1 MERIDRRVL
10 DRWAKWSI
18 EGCRWRWI
26 NRLGE
31 GKHEGWR
38 IYVNRSGERERE
50 SFLISCYETFK
61 DSYGITSGSQRD
73 KSYRKNTEF
82 LWVSKKPCFPS
93 FSSHRVPFYSPLILW
108 YPKEQT
114 FLFFLEYSF
123 FEISSSFFSRETYN
137 NSNNFTLSIY
147 LRNHSDY
154 IEESSLFPFLWK
166 RNHSKLT
173 RIRREIDPRP
183 RITD

>member
-26 NRLGE
+26 NRLG
-31 GKHEGWR
+31 GGMQHGGWR
-38 IYVNRSGERERE
+38 IYVNRSGEREN
-50 SFLISCYETFK
+50 FLISYYETFK

-82 LWVSKKPCFPS
+82 LWVSKKSCFPS

-114 FLFFLEYSF
+114 FLFFFLEYSLS
-123 FEISSSFFSRETYN
+123 EISSSFFSRKTYN
-137 NSNNFTLSIY
+137 NSNNFTLSVY

-154 IEESSLFPFLWK
+154 IEESSIFSLLMKNKSFQINEDTP
-166 RNHSKLT
+166 RNWSSSA
-173 RIRREIDPRP
+173 D
-183 RITD
+183 

>member
-61 DSYGITSGSQRD
+61 DSYGITLQRD

-93 FSSHRVPFYSPLILW
+93 FSSHRNPLIPQRANL
-108 YPKEQT
+108 P
-114 FLFFLEYSF
+114 FFFLEYSLS
-123 FEISSSFFSRETYN
+123 EISSSFFSRETYD
-137 NSNNFTLSIY
+137 NSNNFTLSVY

-154 IEESSLFPFLWK
+154 IEESSLFSLLMKNKSFQINEDTP
-166 RNHSKLT
+166 RNWSSSA
-173 RIRREIDPRP
+173 D
-183 RITD
+183 

>member
-26 NRLGE
+26 NRLG
-31 GKHEGWR
+31 GGMQHGGWR
-38 IYVNRSGERERE
+38 IYVNRSGEREN
-50 SFLISCYETFK
+50 FLISYYETFK

-82 LWVSKKPCFPS
+82 LWVSKKSCFPS

-114 FLFFLEYSF
+114 FLFFFLEYSLS
-123 FEISSSFFSRETYN
+123 EISSSFFSRKTYN
-137 NSNNFTLSIY
+137 NSNNFTLSVY

-154 IEESSLFPFLWK
+154 IEESSLFSLLMKNKSFQINEDTP
-166 RNHSKLT
+166 RNRSC
-173 RIRREIDPRP
+173 P

>member
-61 DSYGITSGSQRD
+61 DSYGITSGAQRN

-82 LWVSKKPCFPS
+82 LWVSKKSCFPS

-114 FLFFLEYSF
+114 FYFFFFLEYSLS
-123 FEISSSFFSRETYN
+123 EISSSFFSRKTYN
-137 NSNNFTLSIY
+137 NSNNFTLSVY

-154 IEESSLFPFLWK
+154 IEESSLFSLLMKNKSFQINEDTP
-166 RNHSKLT
+166 RNWSSSA
-173 RIRREIDPRP
+173 D
-183 RITD
+183 